1 MGFIYDSQGA
11 FRFSRAHTYAT
22 LVEGHRGFL
31 VPEFILLRIVNLLDP
46 LVTQVLV
53 VDPKVRHLPREGT
66 TYDQRGAGV
75 FLGAE
80 KFYIFYM
87 KSKLV
92 SINTSYHDG
101 VILKII

>member
-1 MGFIYDSQGA
+1 MGFIYDRQST

-53 VDPKVRHLPREGT
+53 VDPKVRHLTIEWPDTRG
-66 TYDQRGAGV
+66 GAGV
-75 FLGAE
+75 FFCAVE
-80 KFYIFYM
+80 F
-87 KSKLV
+87 
-92 SINTSYHDG
+92 
-101 VILKII
+101 